1 MNRFFLFFFIC
12 SHSLLAEIRLPKIL
26 SDGVVLQREKPVK
39 LRGWE
44 SASVEVQVMFSDVLF
59 KTRADESGYW
69 LVELPAQP
77 AGGPHSIAF
86 FGTDTVHLANVLF
99 GDVWL
104 CSGQSNMELTMDRVK
119 YKYPEELKTA
129 NNPNIRQFE
138 VPDRYAFKGPQPDL
152 QGGQWASVTPQMI
165 SRFSAVAY
173 FYATE
178 LYQKYEVPIG
188 LVNAALG
195 GSPAEAWMSEEALVS
210 FPNYHQELQLFKND
224 DHVSRIEKADKTR
237 SDAWFSTVKS
247 GDVGVKEG
255 WKIAEF
261 DHTKWDKM
269 EVPGYWA
276 DGPLGNVNGVV
287 WFRKEFDLPAD
298 FDLGPALLELG
309 RIVDADS
316 VFFNGEFVGYTSYQY
331 PPRQYKLGPNIL
343 KSGRNVLAVK
353 VINQS
358 GRGGFVLD
366 KPYLLSNGS
375 DTLSLAGSYSYKLGY
390 AAPPLAGSTVIRWKP
405 GGLYNGMIAPISNFS
420 FKGVIWYQGE
430 SNTKAPKEYFGL
442 MSALILDWR
451 GIWGSNLPF
460 LYVQLANFM
469 EPTFEPVES
478 DWAELRHAQLQ
489 CLSIPFTG
497 MAVTIDLGEW
507 NDIHPLNKREVG
519 RRLALQARTVAY
531 GETGL
536 VASGPIYD
544 QVTAKKKRVEVT
556 FSNSGSSLLVRG
568 NASLSGFELA
578 GADRKFKKAT
588 ATLKDDKVVLTSP
601 EISKPMFVRYAWA
614 NNPVEANLFNSEGL
628 PASPFEAEIGKNM
641 GSRPRENK

>member
-1 MNRFFLFFFIC
+1 MNRFFLLFFIC

-39 LRGWE
+39 LWGWE
-44 SASVEVQVMFSDVLF
+44 SPSVEVQVLFSEVLF

-69 LVELPAQP
+69 VVELPAQP

-138 VPDRYAFKGPQPDL
+138 VPDGYAFKGPQSDL
-152 QGGQWASVTPQMI
+152 QGGQWASVTPQTI

-173 FYATE
+173 FYAVE
-178 LYQKYEVPIG
+178 LYQKYQVPIG

-195 GSPAEAWMSEEALVS
+195 GSPAEAWISEEALVQ
-210 FPNYHQELQLFKND
+210 FPNYYNELQLFKSD
-224 DHVSRIEKADKTR
+224 EHIRKIEQADQARTE
-237 SDAWFSTVKS
+237 AWFSAIKS

-255 WKIAEF
+255 WKNPEFVDAE
-261 DHTKWDKM
+261 WDKM
-269 EVPGYWA
+269 EVPMHWA
-276 DGPLGNVNGVV
+276 DGSLGSVNGVV
-287 WFRKEFDLPAD
+287 WFRKEFDLPPD
-298 FDLGPALLELG
+298 FDLSPALLELG

-316 VFFNGEFVGYTSYQY
+316 VFLNGQFVGYTSYQY
-331 PPRQYKLGPNIL
+331 PPRQYKLPPGIL
-343 KSGRNVLAVK
+343 KTGKNVLAIK

-366 KPYLLSNGS
+366 KPYQLTNGS
-375 DTLSLAGSYSYKLGY
+375 DTLSLAGLYSYKLGY
-390 AAPPLAGSTVIRWKP
+390 ATPPLAGSTVIRWKP
-405 GGLYNGMIAPISNFS
+405 GGLYNGMIAPLSNLA

-430 SNTKAPKEYFGL
+430 SNTKAPKEYFSLMNGL
-442 MSALILDWR
+442 ISDWR

-469 EPTFEPVES
+469 EPTTEPVES
-478 DWAELRHAQLQ
+478 DWAELRQAQLQ

-507 NDIHPLNKREVG
+507 NDIHPLNKKEVG
-519 RRLALQARTVAY
+519 RRLALQSRLVAY

-536 VASGPIYD
+536 VVSGPIYD
-544 QVTAKKKRVEVT
+544 QAIAKRSGVEVT
-556 FSNSGSSLLVRG
+556 FSNSGGSLLVRG
-568 NASLSGFELA
+568 NAPLSGFELA

-588 ATLKDDKVVLTSP
+588 ATLKGDKVVLTSS
-601 EISKPMFVRYAWA
+601 EIAKPMFVRYAWA

-628 PASPFEAEIGKNM
+628 PASPFEAEV
-641 GSRPRENK
+641 R